1 MSGIKLAAVIL
12 IIAGVL
18 ASAYGGFTYTKETHE
33 VKIGS
38 LELAVSEKETV
49 NIPLWAG
56 IGAIGLGGLLLLI
69 GGNKK

>member
-1 MSGIKLAAVIL
+1 MNAIKTAGIAF

-18 ASAYGGFTYTKETHE
+18 VLAYGGFSYTKQTHE

-38 LELAVSEKETV
+38 LDLSMNQTETV

-56 IGAIGLGGLLLLI
+56 IGAIGLGGLLLLV
-69 GGNKK
+69 GGKKK

>member
-1 MSGIKLAAVIL
+1 MNAIKTAALVL

-18 ASAYGGFTYTKETHE
+18 ALAYGGFTYTKQTHE

-38 LELAVSEKETV
+38 LDLSVNQTETV

-56 IGAIGLGGLLLLI
+56 IGAIGLGSLLLLF
-69 GGNKK
+69 GSKGK

>member
-1 MSGIKLAAVIL
+1 MNAIKTAAIAL

-18 ASAYGGFTYTKETHE
+18 ALVYGGFSYTKQTHE
-33 VKIGS
+33 LKIGS
-38 LELAVSEKETV
+38 MDLSVNQTETV